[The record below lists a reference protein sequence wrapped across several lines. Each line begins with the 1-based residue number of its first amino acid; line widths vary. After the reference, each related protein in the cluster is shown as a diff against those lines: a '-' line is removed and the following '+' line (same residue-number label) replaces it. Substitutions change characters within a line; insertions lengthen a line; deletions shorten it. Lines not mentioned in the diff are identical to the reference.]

1 MFFRLFSLIACASL
15 VKPSG
20 WNMGSPPLKV
30 TFSEDELRAY
40 FPKKDTTVGDVK
52 RVVFE
57 ALDLRQKALDRQK
70 ARAEQEK
77 AAKKATPGKV
87 R

>member
-1 MFFRLFSLIACASL
+1 MVRVGVPSAVMTMSLAMMVAA
-15 VKPSG
+15 
-20 WNMGSPPLKV
+20 MGSPPLKV

-77 AAKKATPGKV
+77 AVKKAAPGKA

>member
-1 MFFRLFSLIACASL
+1 M
-15 VKPSG
+15 
-20 WNMGSPPLKV
+20 SPPLKV

-57 ALDLRQKALDRQK
+57 ALDLRQKALDR
-70 ARAEQEK
+70 
-77 AAKKATPGKV
+77 
-87 R
+87 

>member
-1 MFFRLFSLIACASL
+1 M
-15 VKPSG
+15 
-20 WNMGSPPLKV
+20 
-30 TFSEDELRAY
+30 
-40 FPKKDTTVGDVK
+40 GDVK

-77 AAKKATPGKV
+77 AAKKATPGKAG
-87 R
+87 